1 MREKPNMT
9 SILKYPITGPSAWTA
24 KDYINDESY
33 IYHLTKQDL
42 ADITSGLAAL
52 QAHDKTFPD
61 FNQNDFPLAHFSAK
75 LAQLVDDLEHGRGF
89 FLLRGL
95 PLDQFTQEQQHCI
108 YYGIGLHLGIPV
120 AQNPRG
126 DILGTVENV
135 GDPNDKQTRVYE
147 TNLFLPYH
155 TDPSDVVGL
164 LSLRK
169 AKQGG
174 LSSLV
179 SSAAIY
185 NQILSQY
192 PEYLGLYYKTYYYA
206 HLGKQ
211 RPTPSPLFSY
221 YQGKLSCRYLRQY
234 IELGHEMLEHPLS
247 YVEIKALDIFDDI
260 MLREDMRVNMMLEPG
275 DMQFANN
282 YIVLHS
288 RNSFEDYEDAD
299 QRRKLLRLWLKMPNA
314 RKLAPEFPGRNGFP
328 LKRAV

>member
-1 MREKPNMT
+1 MST
-9 SILKYPITGPSAWTA
+9 ILKQPVTGPSAWTA
-24 KDYINDESY
+24 KDYIDDTSY
-33 IYHLTKQDL
+33 IHHLREQDL
-42 ADITSGLAAL
+42 ADIKAGLAQL
-52 QAHDKTFPD
+52 KVYGKKFPH
-61 FNQNDFPLAHFSAK
+61 FGQQDFPLQHLATK
-75 LAQLVDDLEHGRGF
+75 LTQLVDDLENGRGF

-95 PLDQFTQEQQHCI
+95 PLEQFTQEQQHTI

-120 AQNPRG
+120 GQNPRG
-126 DILGTVENV
+126 DILGAVENV

-185 NQILSQY
+185 NQILSEY

-221 YQGKLSCRYLRQY
+221 HKGKLSCRYLRQY

-247 YVEIKALDIFDDI
+247 QVELKALDIFDEI
-260 MLREDMRVNMMLEPG
+260 MLRDEMRLNMMLEPG

-282 YIVLHS
+282 YLVLHS
-288 RNSFEDYEDAD
+288 RNSFEDHEDVN

-314 RKLAPEFPGRNGFP
+314 RELAPEFPGRNGFP
-328 LKRAV
+328 LKL

>member
-1 MREKPNMT
+1 LST
-9 SILKYPITGPSAWTA
+9 ILKQPVTGPSAWTA
-24 KDYINDESY
+24 KDYIDDTSY
-33 IYHLTKQDL
+33 IHHLTEQDL
-42 ADITSGLAAL
+42 AGIKAGLAQL
-52 QAHDKTFPD
+52 KVHGKKFPH
-61 FNQNDFPLAHFSAK
+61 FGQQDFPLQHLATK
-75 LAQLVDDLEHGRGF
+75 LTQLVDDLENGRGF

-95 PLDQFTQEQQHCI
+95 PLEQFTQEQQHTI

-126 DILGTVENV
+126 DILGAVENV

-185 NQILSQY
+185 NQILSEY

-221 YQGKLSCRYLRQY
+221 HKGKLSCRYLRQY

-247 YVEIKALDIFDDI
+247 QVELKALDIFDEI
-260 MLREDMRVNMMLEPG
+260 MLRDEMRLNMMLEPG

-282 YIVLHS
+282 YLVLHS
-288 RNSFEDYEDAD
+288 RNSFEDHEDVN

-314 RKLAPEFPGRNGFP
+314 RELAPEFPGRNGFP
-328 LKRAV
+328 LKL

>member
-1 MREKPNMT
+1 MLQRE
-9 SILKYPITGPSAWTA
+9 ILLQ
-24 KDYINDESY
+24 
-33 IYHLTKQDL
+33 HLATKL
-42 ADITSGLAAL
+42 T
-52 QAHDKTFPD
+52 
-61 FNQNDFPLAHFSAK
+61 
-75 LAQLVDDLEHGRGF
+75 QLVDDLENGRGF

-95 PLDQFTQEQQHCI
+95 PLEQFTQEQQHTI

-126 DILGTVENV
+126 DILGAVENV

-185 NQILSQY
+185 NQILSEY

-221 YQGKLSCRYLRQY
+221 HKGKLSCRYLRQY

-247 YVEIKALDIFDDI
+247 QVELKALDIFDEI
-260 MLREDMRVNMMLEPG
+260 MLRDEMRLNMMLEPG

-282 YIVLHS
+282 YLVLHS
-288 RNSFEDYEDAD
+288 RNSFEDHEDVN

-314 RKLAPEFPGRNGFP
+314 RELAPEFPGRNGFP
-328 LKRAV
+328 LKL

>member
-1 MREKPNMT
+1 MST
-9 SILKYPITGPSAWTA
+9 ILKQPVTGPPAWTA
-24 KDYINDESY
+24 KDYIDDTSY
-33 IYHLTKQDL
+33 IHHLTEQDL
-42 ADITSGLAAL
+42 ADIKAGLAQL
-52 QAHDKTFPD
+52 KVHGKQFPH
-61 FNQNDFPLAHFSAK
+61 FGQQDFPLQHLATK
-75 LAQLVDDLEHGRGF
+75 LTQLVDDLENGRGF

-95 PLDQFTQEQQHCI
+95 PLEQFTQEQQHTI

-120 AQNPRG
+120 GQNPRG
-126 DILGTVENV
+126 DILGAVENV

-185 NQILSQY
+185 NQILSEY

-221 YQGKLSCRYLRQY
+221 HKGKLSCRYLRQY

-247 YVEIKALDIFDDI
+247 QVELKALDIFDEI
-260 MLREDMRVNMMLEPG
+260 MLREEMRLNMMLEPG

-282 YIVLHS
+282 YLVLHS
-288 RNSFEDYEDAD
+288 RNSFEDHEDVN

-314 RKLAPEFPGRNGFP
+314 RELAPEFPGRNGFP
-328 LKRAV
+328 LKL

>member
-1 MREKPNMT
+1 VST
-9 SILKYPITGPSAWTA
+9 ILKQPVTGPSAWTA
-24 KDYINDESY
+24 KDYIDDTSY
-33 IYHLTKQDL
+33 IHHLTEQDL
-42 ADITSGLAAL
+42 ADIKAGLAQL
-52 QAHDKTFPD
+52 KVHGKQFPH
-61 FNQNDFPLAHFSAK
+61 FGQQDFPLQHLATK
-75 LAQLVDDLEHGRGF
+75 LTQLVDDLENGRGF

-95 PLDQFTQEQQHCI
+95 PLEQFTQEQQHTI

-120 AQNPRG
+120 GQNPRG
-126 DILGTVENV
+126 DILGAVENV

-185 NQILSQY
+185 NQILSEY

-221 YQGKLSCRYLRQY
+221 HKGKLSCRYLRQY

-247 YVEIKALDIFDDI
+247 QVELKALDIFDEI
-260 MLREDMRVNMMLEPG
+260 MLREEMRLNMMLEPG

-282 YIVLHS
+282 YLVLHS
-288 RNSFEDYEDAD
+288 RNSFEDHEDVN

-314 RKLAPEFPGRNGFP
+314 RELAPEFPGRNGFP
-328 LKRAV
+328 LKL

>member
-1 MREKPNMT
+1 MST
-9 SILKYPITGPSAWTA
+9 ILKQPITGPSAWTA
-24 KDYINDESY
+24 TDYINDDSY
-33 IYHLTKQDL
+33 IHHLTDQDL
-42 ADITSGLAAL
+42 ANIKAGVAQLKM
-52 QAHDKTFPD
+52 HGKTFPH
-61 FNQNDFPLAHFSAK
+61 FSQQDFPLQHLGAK
-75 LAQLVDDLEHGRGF
+75 LAQLADDLENGRGF

-95 PLDQFTQEQQHCI
+95 PLDQFTQEQQHTI
-108 YYGIGLHLGIPV
+108 YYAIGLHLGIPV

-126 DILGTVENV
+126 DILGAVENV

-185 NQILSQY
+185 NQILSEY

-221 YQGKLSCRYLRQY
+221 HKGKLSCRYLRQY
-234 IELGHEMLEHPLS
+234 IELGHEILEHPLS
-247 YVEIKALDIFDDI
+247 QVELKALDIFDEI
-260 MLREDMRVNMMLEPG
+260 MLREDMRLNMMLKPG

-282 YIVLHS
+282 YLVLHS
-288 RNSFEDYEDAD
+288 RNSFEDHEDVN

-314 RKLAPEFPGRNGFP
+314 RELAPEFPGRNGFP
-328 LKRAV
+328 LKL

>member
-1 MREKPNMT
+1 MST
-9 SILKYPITGPSAWTA
+9 ILKQPVTGPSAWTA
-24 KDYINDESY
+24 KDYIDDTSY
-33 IYHLTKQDL
+33 IHHLREQDL
-42 ADITSGLAAL
+42 ADIKAGLAQL
-52 QAHDKTFPD
+52 KVYGKKFPH
-61 FNQNDFPLAHFSAK
+61 FGQQDFPLQHLATK
-75 LAQLVDDLEHGRGF
+75 LTQLVDDLENGRGF

-95 PLDQFTQEQQHCI
+95 PLEQFTQEQQHTI

-126 DILGTVENV
+126 DILGAVENV

-185 NQILSQY
+185 NQILSEY

-221 YQGKLSCRYLRQY
+221 HKGKLSCRYLRQY

-247 YVEIKALDIFDDI
+247 QVELKALDIFDEI
-260 MLREDMRVNMMLEPG
+260 MLREEMRLNMMLEPG

-282 YIVLHS
+282 YLVLHS
-288 RNSFEDYEDAD
+288 RNSFEDHEDVN

-314 RKLAPEFPGRNGFP
+314 RELAPEFPGRNGFP
-328 LKRAV
+328 LKL

>member
-1 MREKPNMT
+1 MST
-9 SILKYPITGPSAWTA
+9 ILKQPITGPSAWTA
-24 KDYINDESY
+24 KDYIDDTSY
-33 IYHLTKQDL
+33 IHHLTEQDL
-42 ADITSGLAAL
+42 ADIKAGLAQL
-52 QAHDKTFPD
+52 KVHGKQFPH
-61 FNQNDFPLAHFSAK
+61 FGQQDFPLQHLATK
-75 LAQLVDDLEHGRGF
+75 LTQLVDDLENGRGF

-95 PLDQFTQEQQHCI
+95 PLEQFTQEQQHTI

-120 AQNPRG
+120 GQNPRG
-126 DILGTVENV
+126 DILGAVENV

-185 NQILSQY
+185 NQILSEY

-221 YQGKLSCRYLRQY
+221 HKGKLSCRYLRQY

-247 YVEIKALDIFDDI
+247 QVELKALDIFDEI
-260 MLREDMRVNMMLEPG
+260 MLREEMRLNMMLEPG

-282 YIVLHS
+282 YLVLHS
-288 RNSFEDYEDAD
+288 RNSFEDHEDVN

-314 RKLAPEFPGRNGFP
+314 RELAPEFPGRNGFP
-328 LKRAV
+328 LKL

>member
-1 MREKPNMT
+1 MST
-9 SILKYPITGPSAWTA
+9 ILKQPVTGPSAWTA
-24 KDYINDESY
+24 KDYIDDTSY
-33 IYHLTKQDL
+33 IHHLTEQDL
-42 ADITSGLAAL
+42 ADIKAGLAQL
-52 QAHDKTFPD
+52 KVHGKQFPH
-61 FNQNDFPLAHFSAK
+61 FGQQDFPLQHLATK
-75 LAQLVDDLEHGRGF
+75 LTQLVDDLENGRGF

-95 PLDQFTQEQQHCI
+95 PLEQFTQEQQHTI

-120 AQNPRG
+120 GQNPRG
-126 DILGTVENV
+126 DILGAVENV

-185 NQILSQY
+185 NQILSEY

-221 YQGKLSCRYLRQY
+221 HKGKLSCRYLRQY

-247 YVEIKALDIFDDI
+247 QVELKALDIFDEI
-260 MLREDMRVNMMLEPG
+260 MLREDMRLNMMLKPG

-282 YIVLHS
+282 YLVLHS
-288 RNSFEDYEDAD
+288 RNSFEDHEDVS

-314 RKLAPEFPGRNGFP
+314 RELAPEFPGRNGFP
-328 LKRAV
+328 LKF

>member
-1 MREKPNMT
+1 MST
-9 SILKYPITGPSAWTA
+9 ILKQPVTGPSAWTA
-24 KDYINDESY
+24 KDYIDDTSY
-33 IYHLTKQDL
+33 IHHLTEQDL
-42 ADITSGLAAL
+42 ADIKAGLAQL
-52 QAHDKTFPD
+52 KVHGKQFPH
-61 FNQNDFPLAHFSAK
+61 FGQQDFPLQHLATK
-75 LAQLVDDLEHGRGF
+75 LTQLVDDLENGRGF

-95 PLDQFTQEQQHCI
+95 PLEQFTQEQQHTI

-120 AQNPRG
+120 GQNPRG
-126 DILGTVENV
+126 DILGAVENV

-185 NQILSQY
+185 NQILSEY

-211 RPTPSPLFSY
+211 RPTASPLFSY
-221 YQGKLSCRYLRQY
+221 HKGKLSCRYLRQY

-247 YVEIKALDIFDDI
+247 QVELKALDIFDEI
-260 MLREDMRVNMMLEPG
+260 MLREEMRLNMMLEPG

-282 YIVLHS
+282 YLVLHS
-288 RNSFEDYEDAD
+288 RNSFEDHEDVN

-314 RKLAPEFPGRNGFP
+314 RELAPEFPGRNGFP
-328 LKRAV
+328 LKL

>member
-1 MREKPNMT
+1 MST
-9 SILKYPITGPSAWTA
+9 ILKQPVTGPSAWTA
-24 KDYINDESY
+24 KDYIDDTSY
-33 IYHLTKQDL
+33 IHHLTEQDL
-42 ADITSGLAAL
+42 ADIKAGLAQL
-52 QAHDKTFPD
+52 KVHGKKFPH
-61 FNQNDFPLAHFSAK
+61 FGQQDFPLQHLATK
-75 LAQLVDDLEHGRGF
+75 LTQLVDDLENGRGF

-95 PLDQFTQEQQHCI
+95 PLEQFTQEQQHTI
-108 YYGIGLHLGIPV
+108 YYGLGLHLGIPV
-120 AQNPRG
+120 GQNPRG
-126 DILGTVENV
+126 DILGAVENV

-185 NQILSQY
+185 NQILSEY

-221 YQGKLSCRYLRQY
+221 HKGKLSCRYLRQY

-247 YVEIKALDIFDDI
+247 QVELKALDIFDEI
-260 MLREDMRVNMMLEPG
+260 MLREEMRLNMMLEPG

-282 YIVLHS
+282 YLVLHS
-288 RNSFEDYEDAD
+288 RNSFEDHEDVN

-314 RKLAPEFPGRNGFP
+314 RELAPEFPGRNGFP
-328 LKRAV
+328 LKL

>member
-1 MREKPNMT
+1 VST
-9 SILKYPITGPSAWTA
+9 ILKHPITGPSAWTA
-24 KDYINDESY
+24 KDYISDDSY
-33 IYHLTKQDL
+33 IHHLTAQDL
-42 ADITSGLAAL
+42 ADIKAGLELLNNHGKA
-52 QAHDKTFPD
+52 FPH
-61 FNQNDFPLAHFSAK
+61 FNKQDFPLQHLAVK
-75 LAQLVDDLEHGRGF
+75 LVQLADDLENGRGF

-95 PLDQFTQEQQHCI
+95 PLEQFTPEQHYAI
-108 YYGIGLHLGIPV
+108 YFGIGLHLGIPV

-126 DILGTVENV
+126 DILGAVENV

-155 TDPSDVVGL
+155 TDPSDVFGL

-185 NQILSQY
+185 NRILSQY
-192 PEYLGLYYKTYYYA
+192 PEYLGLFYKTYYYA

-211 RPTPSPLFSY
+211 RPTLSPLFSY
-221 YQGKLSCRYLRQY
+221 HKGKLSCRYLRQY
-234 IELGHEMLEHPLS
+234 IELGHEMMDHPLS
-247 YVEIKALDIFDDI
+247 KVERQALDIFDET
-260 MLREDMRVNMMLEPG
+260 MLREDMRVDMMLEPG

-282 YIVLHS
+282 YLVLHS
-288 RNSFEDYEDAD
+288 RNSFEDHEHAD

-314 RKLAPEFPGRNGFP
+314 RELAPEFPGRNGFP
-328 LKRAV
+328 LKF

>member
-1 MREKPNMT
+1 MST
-9 SILKYPITGPSAWTA
+9 ILKQPVTGPPAWTA
-24 KDYINDESY
+24 KDYIDDTSY
-33 IYHLTKQDL
+33 IHHLTEHDL
-42 ADITSGLAAL
+42 ADIKAGLAQL
-52 QAHDKTFPD
+52 KVHGKKFPH
-61 FNQNDFPLAHFSAK
+61 FGQQDFPLQHLATK
-75 LAQLVDDLEHGRGF
+75 LTQLVDDLENGRGF

-95 PLDQFTQEQQHCI
+95 PLEQFTQEQQHTI

-120 AQNPRG
+120 GQNPRG
-126 DILGTVENV
+126 DILGAVENV

-185 NQILSQY
+185 NQILSEY

-221 YQGKLSCRYLRQY
+221 HKGKLSCRYLRQY

-247 YVEIKALDIFDDI
+247 QVELKALDIFDEI
-260 MLREDMRVNMMLEPG
+260 MLREEMRLNMMLEPG

-282 YIVLHS
+282 YLVLHS
-288 RNSFEDYEDAD
+288 RNSFEDHEDVN

-314 RKLAPEFPGRNGFP
+314 RELAPEFPGRNGFP
-328 LKRAV
+328 LKSAP

>member
-1 MREKPNMT
+1 VST
-9 SILKYPITGPSAWTA
+9 ILKQPVTGPSAWTA
-24 KDYINDESY
+24 KDYIDDTSY
-33 IYHLTKQDL
+33 IHHLTEQDL
-42 ADITSGLAAL
+42 ADIKAGLAQL
-52 QAHDKTFPD
+52 KVYGKKFPH
-61 FNQNDFPLAHFSAK
+61 FGQQDFPLQHLATK
-75 LAQLVDDLEHGRGF
+75 LTQLVDDLENGRGF

-95 PLDQFTQEQQHCI
+95 PLEQFTQEQQHTI

-126 DILGTVENV
+126 DILGAVENV

-185 NQILSQY
+185 NQILSEY

-221 YQGKLSCRYLRQY
+221 HKGKLSCRYLRQY

-247 YVEIKALDIFDDI
+247 QVELKALDIFDEI
-260 MLREDMRVNMMLEPG
+260 MLRDEMRLNMMLEPG

-282 YIVLHS
+282 YLVLHS
-288 RNSFEDYEDAD
+288 RNSFEDHEDVN

-314 RKLAPEFPGRNGFP
+314 RELAPEFPGRNGFP
-328 LKRAV
+328 LKL

>member
-1 MREKPNMT
+1 MST
-9 SILKYPITGPSAWTA
+9 ILKQPVTGPSAWTA
-24 KDYINDESY
+24 KDYIDDTSY
-33 IYHLTKQDL
+33 IHHLTEQDL
-42 ADITSGLAAL
+42 ADIKAGLAQL
-52 QAHDKTFPD
+52 KVHGKQFPH
-61 FNQNDFPLAHFSAK
+61 FGQQDFPLQHLATK
-75 LAQLVDDLEHGRGF
+75 LTQLVDDLENGRGF

-95 PLDQFTQEQQHCI
+95 PLEQFTQEQQHTI

-120 AQNPRG
+120 GQNPRG
-126 DILGTVENV
+126 DILGAVENV

-185 NQILSQY
+185 NQILSEY

-221 YQGKLSCRYLRQY
+221 HKGKLSCRYLRQY

-247 YVEIKALDIFDDI
+247 QVELKALDIFDEI
-260 MLREDMRVNMMLEPG
+260 MLREEMRLNMMLEPG

-282 YIVLHS
+282 YLVLHS
-288 RNSFEDYEDAD
+288 RNSFEDHEDVN

-314 RKLAPEFPGRNGFP
+314 RELAPEFPGRNGFP
-328 LKRAV
+328 LKL